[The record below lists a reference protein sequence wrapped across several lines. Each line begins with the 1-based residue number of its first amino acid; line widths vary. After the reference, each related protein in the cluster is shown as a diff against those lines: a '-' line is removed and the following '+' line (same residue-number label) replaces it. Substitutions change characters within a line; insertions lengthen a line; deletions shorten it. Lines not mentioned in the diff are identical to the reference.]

1 MNKKMSIIRRVVGTL
16 LLPGLMF
23 VIMMVFSY
31 SNGKMY
37 YGTWNMWRPLM
48 TNIAVATTMA
58 LGIGL
63 QFNNGRFDF
72 SGGAV
77 MLLAAIISG
86 NVAAKAG
93 SNLILYA
100 VLCVVLTTLLSILV
114 SLLYVY
120 GRLPVAI
127 TTITMA
133 LIFEA
138 VTPLVFNGAGVNLIA
153 NLELKKLTV
162 YPGVLIPLILSI
174 LVYSFYKNYTLTGK
188 QSLLL
193 ARNQNAAVDIGINEK
208 KNVIISYV
216 YSGVLFGLAT
226 IIWTP
231 QTIKAA
237 SFTSLSTV
245 GALFTNILPV
255 FIGLAL
261 SKYCGEAIGT
271 VMGAVTLSLMTYGL
285 QAVFSNEMGAA
296 VSMALTG
303 IFVFIFNIITTP
315 YGSRI
320 SEWYNAWKRKRNL
333 LKMT

>member
-1 MNKKMSIIRRVVGTL
+1 MNKKMSIGKRIVGTL

-23 VIMMVFSY
+23 LIMMTISY

-48 TNIAVATTMA
+48 SNIAVATTMA

-72 SGGAV
+72 SGGAI

-86 NVAAKAG
+86 NVAVKMS
-93 SNLILYA
+93 SNIVVYA
-100 VLCVVLTTLLSILV
+100 VLCVVLTTVFSVAV

-133 LIFEA
+133 LIIEA
-138 VTPLVFNGAGVNLIA
+138 ITPLVFNGAGINLVA
-153 NLELKKLTV
+153 NMDLKKLTI
-162 YPGVLIPLILSI
+162 YPGVLIPFILAV
-174 LVYSFYKNYTLTGK
+174 LVYSFYKKYTLSGK

-193 ARNQNAAVDIGINEK
+193 ARNQGAAVDIGINET
-208 KNVIISYV
+208 KNVITSYV
-216 YSGVLFGLAT
+216 YSGILFGLAT

-237 SFTSLSTV
+237 SFSSLSTV

-271 VMGAVTLSLMTYGL
+271 VMGAITLSLMTYGL
-285 QAVFSNEMGAA
+285 QAVLSNEMGAA
-296 VSMALTG
+296 VSMAVTG
-303 IFVFIFNIITTP
+303 VFVFVFNVITTP
-315 YGSRI
+315 YGSRVI
-320 SEWYNAWKRKRNL
+320 EWYSTWKRKKNL
-333 LKMT
+333 LKTT

>member
-1 MNKKMSIIRRVVGTL
+1 
-16 LLPGLMF
+16 
-23 VIMMVFSY
+23 
-31 SNGKMY
+31 
-37 YGTWNMWRPLM
+37 M

-93 SNLILYA
+93 NNLIIYA
-100 VLCVVLTTLLSILV
+100 VLCIALTTLFSVAV

-133 LIFEA
+133 LILEA
-138 VTPLVFNGAGVNLIA
+138 ITPLVFNGAGVNLVA
-153 NLELKKLTV
+153 KLELKKLTV
-162 YPGVLIPLILSI
+162 YPGVLIPFILAILIYI
-174 LVYSFYKNYTLTGK
+174 FYKNYTLSGK

-193 ARNQNAAVDIGINEK
+193 AKNQGAAVDIGINEK
-208 KNVIISYV
+208 RNVIISYV
-216 YSGVLFGLAT
+216 YSGMLFGLAT

-285 QAVFSNEMGAA
+285 QAVLSNEMGAA
-296 VSMALTG
+296 LSMAITG
-303 IFVFIFNIITTP
+303 IFIFVFNIITTP

-320 SEWYNAWKRKRNL
+320 NEWYNSWKRKKRL
-333 LKMT
+333 LKTT